1 MRMLPPPTG
10 RFQSRAE
17 LFEHAQKFANSQ
29 RYALVVKRSWADIKV
44 VLRCDRGGTYRNPL
58 NLTDENRQRATGTTK
73 ISCPFELYGRKRADG
88 FWYLSV
94 KNSEHNHNASD
105 ASSER

>member
-1 MRMLPPPTG
+1 M
-10 RFQSRAE
+10 
-17 LFEHAQKFANSQ
+17 
-29 RYALVVKRSWADIKV
+29 

-94 KNSEHNHNASD
+94 TNSEQNHD
-105 ASSER
+105 ASENMSGHAVARRLNV